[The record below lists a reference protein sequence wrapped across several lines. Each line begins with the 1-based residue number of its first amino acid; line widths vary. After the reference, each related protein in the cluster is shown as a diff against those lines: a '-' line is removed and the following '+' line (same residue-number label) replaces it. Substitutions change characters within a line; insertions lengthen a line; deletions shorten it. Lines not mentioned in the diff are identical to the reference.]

1 MSADKPQNPNWGGK
15 RPGSGRPAGTKTAP
29 PRIRF
34 GFSLPEP
41 EAERLNQ
48 AAADEGVT
56 VHNWIVR
63 LVRKT
68 LGME

>member
-1 MSADKPQNPNWGGK
+1 MVDKKTSPGRGGK
-15 RPGSGRPAGTKTAP
+15 RPGAGRPAGTGTAP

-34 GFSLPEP
+34 GFSLPQP

-56 VHNWIVR
+56 VHSWIVR
-63 LVRKT
+63 LVRRT